1 MSIVVGVAADTRSQ
15 SGLELA
21 AEIARTTGEEI
32 VLTCVVQDSWESLH
46 DFAGVDDEWRRSVTA
61 EADDALAAAQR
72 LIDADVS
79 STVAQRADRSVP
91 RALAAEAAERGA
103 RLLVV
108 GSSGNGPLGHI
119 ALGSTS
125 DHLVHSAGLPVA
137 VAPRGYRAHGR
148 TIGRVVMAVDPTRA
162 DVALT
167 SQVAGLAGWLG
178 CPVDVVTF
186 AVRSATR
193 TAFTVFADQGVQ
205 DAWLASVND
214 HHEQITAQVRELAPG
229 VAVTATPA
237 ATGERWSQALEA
249 YPWNPG
255 DVLVVGSS
263 EHGPLARVFLGST
276 AARILRYAPVP
287 VVLLPR
293 R

>member
-1 MSIVVGVAADTRSQ
+1 MSIVVGVASDTRSR

-21 AEIARTTGEEI
+21 SEIARTAGDPI

-46 DFAGVDDEWRRSVTA
+46 DFAGVDDEWRQQMTR
-61 EADDALAAAQR
+61 EADDALIEARRELDPQVTSEVVR
-72 LIDADVS
+72 
-79 STVAQRADRSVP
+79 RADRSVP
-91 RALAAEAAERGA
+91 RALAAEAVDRGA
-103 RLLVV
+103 RLIVA
-108 GSSGNGPLGHI
+108 GSSRNGPLGHI
-119 ALGSTS
+119 ALGSTT
-125 DHLVHSAGLPVA
+125 DHLVHSANLPVA

-148 TIGRVVMAVDPTRA
+148 TVGRLVMAVDPTRA

-167 SQVAGLAGWLG
+167 EQVAELAVWLR

-186 AVRSATR
+186 AVRSASR

-205 DAWLASVND
+205 DAWRASVRE
-214 HHEQITAQVRELAPG
+214 HHDQIVTGLRAHHRELVVSSTPG
-229 VAVTATPA
+229 
-237 ATGERWSQALEA
+237 ATGDRWSRALES

-255 DVLVVGSS
+255 DLLVVGSS
-263 EHGPLARVFLGST
+263 EHGPVARVFLGST
-276 AARILRYAPVP
+276 AARIMRYSPVP